1 MRLAKNKG
9 NRRGKRIE
17 YKGKVYQSIKEF
29 YDEFKP
35 DITYETLVR
44 RLYHGCPIEKAFKM
58 VKPKPRIDSV
68 FRNSACDLRQHKIK
82 NLEDY
87 AKSIGMKGYGF
98 IWSY

>member
-1 MRLAKNKG
+1 MQLRLLSLFSGIGA
-9 NRRGKRIE
+9 
-17 YKGKVYQSIKEF
+17 F
-29 YDEFKP
+29 
-35 DITYETLVR
+35 
-44 RLYHGCPIEKAFKM
+44 EKAFKM

-68 FRNSACDLRQHKIK
+68 FRNSDCDLRQHKIK

>member
-17 YKGKVYQSIKEF
+17 YKGKVYQSVKAC
-29 YDEFKP
+29 YDEYKP
-35 DITYETLVR
+35 DIPYETFVR

-58 VKPKPRIDSV
+58 VKPKPRIDSA

-82 NLEDY
+82 DLTEY
-87 AKSIGMKGYGF
+87 ANSIGMKGYGF
-98 IWSY
+98 I

>member
-9 NRRGKRIE
+9 NRHGKRIE
-17 YKGKVYQSIKEF
+17 YKGKVYQSVKAC
-29 YDEFKP
+29 YDEYKP
-35 DITYETLVR
+35 DIPYETFVR
-44 RLYHGCPIEKAFKM
+44 RLYHGCSIEKAFKM
-58 VKPKPRIDSV
+58 VKPKPRIDSA

-98 IWSY
+98 I